1 MKKQSEPNL
10 HFKLKSAIT
19 ALRLTYMEYKEA
31 IIDDL
36 HCSWYSDDGELT
48 FLSGIEERK
57 KKITELGK
65 EVSRLKTLVD
75 IIKLE
80 IIADE
85 ESE

>member
-1 MKKQSEPNL
+1 MKKQPELDL

-19 ALRLTYMEYKEA
+19 ALRLTYMEYKTA

-36 HCSWYSDDGELT
+36 QCSWYSDEGELT

-57 KKITELGK
+57 KKITDLEKEL
-65 EVSRLKTLVD
+65 SRLKDLVD
-75 IIKLE
+75 IIKIE

-85 ESE
+85 ESK